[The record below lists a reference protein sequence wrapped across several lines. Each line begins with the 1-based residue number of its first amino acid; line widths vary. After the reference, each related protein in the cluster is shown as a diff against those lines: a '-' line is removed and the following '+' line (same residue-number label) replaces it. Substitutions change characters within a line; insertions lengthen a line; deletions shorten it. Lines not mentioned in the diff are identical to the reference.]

1 MSEQMQPTPEQRIA
15 IDAPEGPVRVIA
27 GAGSGKTA
35 VMAQRIATLIEHG
48 RRPDEIV
55 GLTFSNKAAE
65 NLRRRVADEVGGGID
80 VLVTTY
86 HGFGA
91 SIVSEFAEDLGF
103 DHVPRLIDRAS
114 AFQLLYGALD
124 HVVFE
129 RRKIGRVAHLA
140 AAALRLASQCSDHLV
155 PVSRVIEDCDSMV
168 DDIEIL
174 EQVRNAARGRRDL
187 ARLVEIYR
195 QVKTDRGFIDFGDQ
209 IALAV
214 EALRLNGLRANAMRE
229 RHPVVLL
236 DEYQDTNFAQR
247 RLLQLIYPPG
257 SPITV
262 VGDDMQAIYAFR
274 GSHLRNL
281 FDFASHFGTDA
292 HEGKPGAVTEAA
304 LTTNFRSGP
313 QIVAVANAVHA
324 TVGTAKDKAL
334 IARENAPAAVVEAV
348 LCADELAEATRVA
361 SWISDRG
368 APWDETIV
376 LGRKRKIFPL
386 IADALAARG
395 IPVEI
400 LGIGGLL
407 TRPEIVDLLA
417 WLEVLA
423 LEDANVASLR
433 LLRSPLRNIGM
444 HDLAALAAH
453 ARTLA
458 RLRAPDDA
466 HPNVQLLRALESVD
480 SVPGLSAEAWQR
492 VKTLLADRAALT
504 HRLDDL
510 RLPDL
515 VEAIIQVE
523 RLRDRVDA
531 VGTEN
536 LLRFL
541 DVAERFVPLDGAAT
555 VLSFLDYLH
564 LVMDGEDEPA
574 EAVASATAAV
584 RIMTI
589 HQAKGLE
596 FDNVVIAGLAGSKK
610 SSSIFPDERI
620 SENGATQME
629 VLPLWLREDN
639 DGITG
644 PPRTKAQM
652 EAQKRHADAMRADEE
667 RRLLY
672 VAVTRAKTRL
682 LASAAH
688 WYSGPADP
696 QGPSAFYELI
706 AAQTDHVVEHL
717 PRAAPTTQNP
727 TVERRR
733 RLADAQR
740 RQSLE
745 APIASGASK
754 RRSKRVSTAQ
764 GSMLD
769 ANAEL
774 GSVELAVTTVPNE
787 LSVSDLATFA
797 RCPKQ
802 FEWRVITPL
811 PTRRSSAA
819 DVGTNVHERIAVIAA
834 AGRPLDVDDGAP
846 TERPGPH
853 TDASRYVEG
862 LAVRSEHVERTA
874 SHRTYREAQEA
885 ADALV
890 AVFQGSRWAGHTATA
905 VEVPFA
911 VAIGGTLLRG
921 RVDARYD
928 IGGTVHIVD
937 FKTGREPDDSDAGR
951 DVQLDAYGLVASEQW
966 GVDSTS
972 LETSYVYIQHSGTH
986 DVTTTWSAEHA
997 ADTRTRLEAIDRRL
1011 RQGHFDAAPG
1021 PWCAACDFAT
1031 MCPSAST
1038 RQQ

>member
-1 MSEQMQPTPEQRIA
+1 MTAQMNPTAEQRIA

-35 VMAQRIATLIEHG
+35 VMALRIATLIERG
-48 RRPDEIV
+48 RRPDEIL

-91 SIVSEFAEDLGF
+91 SIVNEFAEALGF
-103 DHVPRLIDRAS
+103 DRVPALIDRAS

-124 HVVFE
+124 QVVFE
-129 RRKIGRVAHLA
+129 RRKVGRVAHLA
-140 AAALRLASQCSDHLV
+140 ASALRLASQCSDHLV
-155 PVSRVIEDCDSMV
+155 PIARVIEDCDAIV
-168 DDIEIL
+168 DDLDIV

-187 ARLVEIYR
+187 ARLVEIYS
-195 QVKTDRGFIDFGDQ
+195 QVKSERGFIDFGDQ

-214 EALRLNGLRANAMRE
+214 EALRLDDVRATAMRE
-229 RHPVVLL
+229 RHTVVLL

-247 RLLQLIYPPG
+247 RLLQLLYPPG
-257 SPITV
+257 SPVTA
-262 VGDDMQAIYAFR
+262 VGDDMQSIYAFR

-281 FDFASHFGTDA
+281 FDFASHFGV
-292 HEGKPGAVTEAA
+292 GARDGLAGVVTEAA

-324 TVGTAKDKAL
+324 TVVTAKDKAL
-334 IARENAPAAVVEAV
+334 VARENAPPAVVEAV
-348 LCADELAEATRVA
+348 LCADELAEATMVA
-361 SWISDRG
+361 NWISDRG
-368 APWDETIV
+368 APWDETIF

-386 IADALAARG
+386 IADALTARG

-407 TRPEIVDLLA
+407 TRPEIVDVLA

-423 LEDANVASLR
+423 LDDANVASLR
-433 LLRSPLRNIGM
+433 LLRSPLRNVGM

-458 RLRAPDDA
+458 RLHAPDES
-466 HPNVQLLRALESVD
+466 HPNVQLLSALDSVD
-480 SVPGLSAEAWQR
+480 AVPGLSAEAWQR
-492 VKTLLADRAALT
+492 VKTLLADRAMLLR
-504 HRLDDL
+504 RLDDL

-515 VEAIIQVE
+515 VEAIIEVE

-531 VGTEN
+531 VGMEN

-541 DVAERFVPLDGAAT
+541 DVAERFVSLDGAPT
-555 VLSFLDYLH
+555 VRSFLDYLQ

-574 EAVASATAAV
+574 EAVPSANAAV

-596 FDNVVIAGLAGSKK
+596 FNNVVIAGLAGSKK

-629 VLPLWLREDN
+629 VLPLWLREDH
-639 DGITG
+639 DGVTG
-644 PPRTKAQM
+644 PPRSKAEM
-652 EAQKRHADAMRADEE
+652 DTQKAHADGMRADEE

-688 WYSGPADP
+688 WYSGPVEP

-706 AAQTDHVVEHL
+706 TAQTDHVIEHL
-717 PRAAPTTQNP
+717 PRAAPSIANP
-727 TVERRR
+727 MVERRR

-740 RQSLE
+740 QQSADSLVPIE
-745 APIASGASK
+745 APK
-754 RRSKRVSTAQ
+754 RRPKRLSPDQ

-769 ANAEL
+769 ANTEL
-774 GSVELAVTTVPNE
+774 SSVQRSAAAVPDV

-802 FEWRVITPL
+802 FEWRVINPL
-811 PTRRSSAA
+811 PTRRSRAA
-819 DVGTNVHERIAVIAA
+819 EVGTDVHERIAFIASG
-834 AGRPLDVDDGAP
+834 GRPLDAEPDDSTGNSADP
-846 TERPGPH
+846 RAE
-853 TDASRYVEG
+853 ASRYVDA
-862 LAVRSEHVERTA
+862 LAVRSAYVERTA
-874 SHRTYREAQEA
+874 NDRTYREAEE
-885 ADALV
+885 LV
-890 AVFQGSRWAGHTATA
+890 ATFTQSHWAGRAATS

-911 VAIGGTLLRG
+911 IAIGGTVLRG

-928 IGGTVHIVD
+928 IGGVTHIVD
-937 FKTGREPDDSDAGR
+937 FKTGREPDASDAGR
-951 DVQLDAYGLVASEQW
+951 NVQLDVYGLVAADQW
-966 GVDSTS
+966 GVNPAA
-972 LETSYVYIQHSGTH
+972 LATSYVYVQQASTR
-986 DVTTTWSAEHA
+986 DVTTAWSAERHA
-997 ADTRTRLEAIDRRL
+997 ETRAGLEGIERRL
-1011 RQGHFDAAPG
+1011 QQRRFDATPG
-1021 PWCAACDFAT
+1021 PWCTSCDFAPT
-1031 MCPSAST
+1031 CPAAST